1 MLINIDVKV
10 KNLIDLQESLEN
22 TLDED
27 TSLDCFFSLTDT
39 FISFLYKIL

>member
-1 MLINIDVKV
+1 MLMNIDVKV

-27 TSLDCFFSLTDT
+27 TLL
-39 FISFLYKIL
+39 